1 MQARSGIEQE
11 MFMRK
16 LLVAILI
23 CLAALP
29 AFCQSFLGRS
39 SVPAQGNPTTNSA
52 QQPTPPGAAIK
63 TVDLVGLAGVKN
75 NTGGTLTVEGDK
87 LLFVHSKNSVYIS
100 AATIDDVVT
109 GGESQR
115 VVRGTLGTISMF
127 GPYGS
132 GRFLSLFRSKLDS
145 LTIQYR
151 DTDGGLHGVVFTTP
165 VGQADS
171 FKKELVAQGAHTSV
185 PLQTDPNALSSKS
198 VAPEEKQ

>member
-16 LLVAILI
+16 SLVAILI

-29 AFCQSFLGRS
+29 AFCQSIVGGTSAPALGD
-39 SVPAQGNPTTNSA
+39 PNNNSA
-52 QQPTPPGAAIK
+52 QQPALPGATIK

-87 LLFVHSKNSVYIS
+87 LLFVHSKNSVYI
-100 AATIDDVVT
+100 AAGTMDDVVT
-109 GGESQR
+109 GAESQR

-151 DTDGGLHGVVFTTP
+151 DADGGLHGVVFTVP
-165 VGQADS
+165 VGQADL

-185 PLQTDPNALSSKS
+185 PIQTDANAASSKS